1 MVVCRSDFL
10 NCISLSLKIS
20 LSKFVLKSRNLIALI
35 APRPFMV
42 ERGHNDGVGIDEW
55 VAYEFAKVRRHY
67 DYLGLQESCRIEYF
81 NGPHMIHGVG
91 TFEFLDR
98 HLKWNVVKVDTY

>member
-1 MVVCRSDFL
+1 MYTGEYEIFEWDLGHTF
-10 NCISLSLKIS
+10 NY
-20 LSKFVLKSRNLIALI
+20 AEMAGLI

-55 VAYEFAKVRRHY
+55 VAYEFAKVNRHY
-67 DYLGLQESCRIEYF
+67 NLLGLDGKCRIEYF

-98 HLKWNVVKVDTY
+98 HLMYKP